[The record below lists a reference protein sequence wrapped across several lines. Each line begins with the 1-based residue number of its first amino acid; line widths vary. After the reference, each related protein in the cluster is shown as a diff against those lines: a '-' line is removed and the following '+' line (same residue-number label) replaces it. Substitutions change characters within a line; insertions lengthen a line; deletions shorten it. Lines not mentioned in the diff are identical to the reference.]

1 MFYTTVGKI
10 IKELNLECLTEISNI
25 EERKIKDMNLNRPAL
40 QLMGFFEYFDE
51 QRVQI
56 IGISEMA
63 YLKTM
68 TKHREET
75 QLRNFSK
82 RHPLCDNYIKPGAI

>member
-68 TKHREET
+68 TKT
-75 QLRNFSK
+75 QRRN
-82 RHPLCDNYIKPGAI
+82 AIEKLFQRDIPV